1 MILFTLYSFVLSVCK
16 NGSNVDTR
24 FYILKTGLIR
34 PDQDIIMSREK
45 KDFYSADFG
54 IEYQDGN
61 ESNLGSVRYPYKTNV
76 IDIIVSKIIK
86 PNATIL
92 DTNDM
97 YIDWYV
103 LKCENDGWHID
114 GQVMPREYFTVSFYD
129 NDTLYASTHI
139 EKNVVYRFDDDV
151 LIWKNNTFIESKQLY
166 FKYWYY
172 GDYEPY
178 DESRRV
184 FIVNNDMNFYAV
196 WDYESDTSS
205 DMSSMESF
213 TDMSSME
220 SFTDMSSTETFTD
233 ISSTETFTDTELYLN
248 DITNTSIEESSGDKD
263 KIPIIASTVVAA
275 IIIVSIVSI
284 IIICKCGA
292 AHVESY
298 MDVHKMDDM
307 ISI

>member
-1 MILFTLYSFVLSVCK
+1 MLLFTLYSFVLSACN

-54 IEYQDGN
+54 IDYKHGN

-92 DTNDM
+92 DTNET

-184 FIVNNDMNFYAV
+184 FIVNSDMNFYAV
-196 WDYESDTSS
+196 WQYESDI
-205 DMSSMESF
+205 
-213 TDMSSME
+213 
-220 SFTDMSSTETFTD
+220 SSTEIYTD
-233 ISSTETFTDTELYLN
+233 TLTETFTDTELYFN
-248 DITNTSIEESSGDKD
+248 DRTITSIDESNDD
-263 KIPIIASTVVAA
+263 ENKIPIIASTVVAA
-275 IIIVSIVSI
+275 IIIVSIISI
-284 IIICKCGA
+284 IIICKCGV
-292 AHVESY
+292 AHVKSY

>member
-34 PDQDIIMSREK
+34 PDQNIIMSREK

-54 IEYQDGN
+54 IEYQSGN

-76 IDIIVSKIIK
+76 IDIIISKIIK

-92 DTNDM
+92 DTNDT

-184 FIVNNDMNFYAV
+184 FIVNSDMNFYAV
-196 WDYESDTSS
+196 WEYESGMSLTETFT
-205 DMSSMESF
+205 DMSTDISSTESF
-213 TDMSSME
+213 TDMSL
-220 SFTDMSSTETFTD
+220 
-233 ISSTETFTDTELYLN
+233 TETFTDTKLYLD
-248 DITNTSIEESSGDKD
+248 DITYTSAEESSGDKD

-275 IIIVSIVSI
+275 IVIISIVSI

-292 AHVESY
+292 GHVKSY
-298 MDVHKMDDM
+298 MDVHKMGDM

>member
-1 MILFTLYSFVLSVCK
+1 MVLFTLCIFVLSACN
-16 NGSNVDTR
+16 NGSNVETR

-54 IEYQDGN
+54 IEYKHGN

-92 DTNDM
+92 DTNDT

-139 EKNVVYRFDDDV
+139 EKNVMYRFDDDV

-184 FIVNNDMNFYAV
+184 FIVNSDMNFYAV
-196 WDYESDTSS
+196 WQYESDTSS
-205 DMSSMESF
+205 TEIYTDVSLTEAF
-213 TDMSSME
+213 TD
-220 SFTDMSSTETFTD
+220 TL
-233 ISSTETFTDTELYLN
+233 TETFTDTELYFN
-248 DITNTSIEESSGDKD
+248 DRTITSIDESSDD
-263 KIPIIASTVVAA
+263 ENKIPIIASTVVAA
-275 IIIVSIVSI
+275 IIIVSIISI
-284 IIICKCGA
+284 IIICKCGV
-292 AHVESY
+292 AHVKSY

>member
-1 MILFTLYSFVLSVCK
+1 MILFALYSFVLSACN

-54 IEYQDGN
+54 IEYQNGN

-92 DTNDM
+92 DTNDT

-178 DESRRV
+178 DESCRV
-184 FIVNNDMNFYAV
+184 FIVNSDMNFYAV
-196 WDYESDTSS
+196 WDYES
-205 DMSSMESF
+205 E
-213 TDMSSME
+213 
-220 SFTDMSSTETFTD
+220 MSSTETFTD
-233 ISSTETFTDTELYLN
+233 TLTETFN
-248 DITNTSIEESSGDKD
+248 DRTITSSDEASDDKN

-275 IIIVSIVSI
+275 IIIVSIISI
-284 IIICKCGA
+284 IIICKCGVG
-292 AHVESY
+292 HVKSY

>member
-1 MILFTLYSFVLSVCK
+1 MILFTLCIFVLSACN

-54 IEYQDGN
+54 IEYQYGN

-92 DTNDM
+92 DTNDT

-178 DESRRV
+178 DESCRV
-184 FIVNNDMNFYAV
+184 FIVNSDMNFYAV
-196 WDYESDTSS
+196 WQYESDISS
-205 DMSSMESF
+205 TE
-213 TDMSSME
+213 T
-220 SFTDMSSTETFTD
+220 FTDMSSTETFTD
-233 ISSTETFTDTELYLN
+233 TELYFN
-248 DITNTSIEESSGDKD
+248 DRTITSNDESSDDKN

-275 IIIVSIVSI
+275 LIVVSIISI
-284 IIICKCGA
+284 IIICKCGVS
-292 AHVESY
+292 HVKSY

>member
-1 MILFTLYSFVLSVCK
+1 MILFTLCIFVLSACN

-54 IEYQDGN
+54 IEYQYGN

-92 DTNDM
+92 DTNDT

-139 EKNVVYRFDDDV
+139 EKNAIYRFDDDV
-151 LIWKNNTFIESKQLY
+151 LIWKNNTFIKSKQLY

-178 DESRRV
+178 DESCRV
-184 FIVNNDMNFYAV
+184 FIVNSDMNFYAV
-196 WDYESDTSS
+196 WQYES
-205 DMSSMESF
+205 
-213 TDMSSME
+213 
-220 SFTDMSSTETFTD
+220 DMSSTETFTD
-233 ISSTETFTDTELYLN
+233 MSLTETFTDTELYFN
-248 DITNTSIEESSGDKD
+248 DITSTSNDESSDNKN

-275 IIIVSIVSI
+275 LIVVSIISI
-284 IIICKCGA
+284 IIICKCGVS
-292 AHVESY
+292 HVKSY

>member
-1 MILFTLYSFVLSVCK
+1 MILFTLYSFVLSACN

-54 IEYQDGN
+54 IEYQYGN
-61 ESNLGSVRYPYKTNV
+61 ESNLGAVRYPYKTNV

-92 DTNDM
+92 DTNDT

-184 FIVNNDMNFYAV
+184 FIVNSDMDFYAV
-196 WDYESDTSS
+196 WEYESET
-205 DMSSMESF
+205 SSMETF
-213 TDMSSME
+213 TDVSTDVSLTGT
-220 SFTDMSSTETFTD
+220 FTDTFVDTSSTETY
-233 ISSTETFTDTELYLN
+233 TDTELYFN
-248 DITNTSIEESSGDKD
+248 DITNTSTEESSGDKD

-292 AHVESY
+292 GHVKSY
-298 MDVHKMDDM
+298 MDVHKMGDM

>member
-1 MILFTLYSFVLSVCK
+1 MVLFTLCIFVLSACN
-16 NGSNVDTR
+16 NGSNVETR

-54 IEYQDGN
+54 IEYKHGN

-92 DTNDM
+92 DTNDT

-139 EKNVVYRFDDDV
+139 EKNVMYRFDDDV

-184 FIVNNDMNFYAV
+184 FIVNSDMNFYAV
-196 WDYESDTSS
+196 WQYESDTSS
-205 DMSSMESF
+205 TEIYTDVSLTEAF
-213 TDMSSME
+213 TD
-220 SFTDMSSTETFTD
+220 TLTETFTD
-233 ISSTETFTDTELYLN
+233 TLTETFTDTELYFN
-248 DITNTSIEESSGDKD
+248 DRTITSIDESSDD
-263 KIPIIASTVVAA
+263 ENKIPIIASTVVAA
-275 IIIVSIVSI
+275 IIIVSIISI
-284 IIICKCGA
+284 IIICKCGV
-292 AHVESY
+292 AHVKSY